1 MKLTI
6 LSFRVNLAFPW
17 AYVSIGDAL
26 SWNDYKR
33 VDTSTNSG
41 LLRSDVVNTFDFTFS
56 KALGDFLPFIDPSKS
71 IIMNFYY
78 EKSISESNIITND
91 YISDSFSIGL
101 TKSFHLNK

>member
-1 MKLTI
+1 M
-6 LSFRVNLAFPW
+6 AFNHGLNE
-17 AYVSIGDAL
+17 SRKEFSNKD
-26 SWNDYKR
+26 
-33 VDTSTNSG
+33 DTGNKTYN
-41 LLRSDVVNTFDFTFS
+41 RSNTFDFTFS

-71 IIMNFYY
+71 VIMNFYY